1 MSGKYET
8 VFRALKGVMARHAK
22 VLVVRADTETIYTL
36 VGRRPSPYPQHKG
49 QPMWFGE
56 VRLGKAYVSYHLMP
70 LYMNPWLEKKIP
82 AELKKRMQ
90 GKTCFNFTKE
100 PAPELL
106 KELDDLTMSA
116 IADWAAKF
124 LL

>member
-1 MSGKYET
+1 MGTEFEA
-8 VFRALKGVMARHAK
+8 VFRALRGVLARHAK
-22 VLVVRADTETIYTL
+22 ELAVRTDNETTYTL
-36 VGRRPSPYPQHKG
+36 VGVRASPFPQHKG

-82 AELKKRMQ
+82 AELKQRMQ
-90 GKTCFNFTKE
+90 GKTCFNFNTVPE
-100 PAPELL
+100 PALL
-106 KELDDLTMSA
+106 EQLDALTMSA

-124 LL
+124 WL